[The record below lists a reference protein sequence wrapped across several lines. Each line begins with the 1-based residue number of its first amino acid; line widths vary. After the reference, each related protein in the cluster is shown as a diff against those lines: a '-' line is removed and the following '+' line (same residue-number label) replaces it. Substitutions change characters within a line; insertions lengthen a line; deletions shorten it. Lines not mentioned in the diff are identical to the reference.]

1 MNDVL
6 DFSQEEANKSKLS
19 ETMLSLNDLV
29 DETVAALSH
38 IMNDKGLELHVDA
51 TKKVRGEYIGH
62 RQKLK

>member
-1 MNDVL
+1 
-6 DFSQEEANKSKLS
+6 
-19 ETMLSLNDLV
+19 MLSLNDLV